1 MSSLNNIF
9 DIAGS
14 ALVAETARLTTS
26 TSNMSNANV
35 VTSNPDDTYKA
46 QYPVFKTIQ
55 DEAQMW
61 MDNQVKTGV
70 EVSAIYESE
79 AEALKQYEPN
89 NPLADADGFVYAP
102 NINYV
107 AEIANIISA
116 SKAYQM
122 NLEVLNT
129 SKQLIQRTLQL
140 GQ

>member
-1 MSSLNNIF
+1 MSLNNIF

-14 ALVAETARLTTS
+14 ALVAETSRLTTS

-35 VTSNPDDTYKA
+35 VTGNPDDTYKA
-46 QYPVFKTIQ
+46 QYPVFRTVQ
-55 DEAQMW
+55 DEAQLW
-61 MDNQVKTGV
+61 MDNQVKAGV

-79 AEALKQYEPN
+79 AEAIKQYDPN
-89 NPLADADGFVYAP
+89 NPLADADGYVYAP

-122 NLEVLNT
+122 DLEILGT